1 VGIVVTAGDGAV
13 RAVVEDDGRGFDPR
27 GVRDGALGLVG
38 MRERVHLLGGRFE
51 VESSPGTGTTLVA
64 ELPLAGQ

>member
-1 VGIVVTAGDGAV
+1 
-13 RAVVEDDGRGFDPR
+13 
-27 GVRDGALGLVG
+27 
-38 MRERVHLLGGRFE
+38 MRERAHLLGGRFE